1 MSSRSEENLR
11 IVYIL
16 YMVGAFFGAIMFVG
30 VILAY
35 IERGKITDQ
44 WLESHVEKQIR
55 IFWIWLIVLV
65 VLVVGT
71 FAVVFPSVF
80 ALSSGDF
87 PVGVVAGLGVLLAL
101 SLLIPLGL
109 FFYVLITSIKSLK
122 CLDRGEWIDSF

>member
-35 IERGKITDQ
+35 IERGKITDR

-71 FAVVFPSVF
+71 IAVVFPSVF

-87 PVGVVAGLGVLLAL
+87 PVGVVAGLGVLFAI

-109 FFYVLITSIKSLK
+109 FLYVLITSIQSLK
-122 CLDRGEWIDSF
+122 CLDRGESIESF